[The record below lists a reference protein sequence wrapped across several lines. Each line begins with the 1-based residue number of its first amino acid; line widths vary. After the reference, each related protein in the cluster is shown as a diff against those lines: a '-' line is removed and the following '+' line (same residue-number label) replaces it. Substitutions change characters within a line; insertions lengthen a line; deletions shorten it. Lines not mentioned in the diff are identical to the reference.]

1 MLMGTVVC
9 DWFQKSGIIF
19 KIVFCFRTKHFLVRP
34 TFTTVLNLKKALS
47 KFWVPSILRTLSTT
61 AKNSFMACV
70 YLTWISLTKAS
81 RLILPAPPISAAS
94 ASRRKWR
101 VVSTSSST
109 SLHLWYNQCFVVY
122 LIQIQSYKIHKKNL
136 KANIS
141 IHWLFEFRKP
151 VRQVNSLLIS
161 FYKFSYTKSP
171 SRNLVF
177 FFWSMFLKVNILQAF
192 WYLNYLKLSINYLSM
207 KLFKRSKQGAFLGG
221 QGLSVHS
228 SSSVRESLLEW
239 PSPCLRPYLGVYAWG
254 PYILV
259 RNKLPCGLE
268 ALKRGKPK
276 LILYNSFS
284 FILVYL
290 QDWIK

>member
-1 MLMGTVVC
+1 
-9 DWFQKSGIIF
+9 
-19 KIVFCFRTKHFLVRP
+19 
-34 TFTTVLNLKKALS
+34 
-47 KFWVPSILRTLSTT
+47 
-61 AKNSFMACV
+61 MACV

-161 FYKFSYTKSP
+161 FYKFSYTKI

-177 FFWSMFLKVNILQAF
+177 FFWSTFFESKYSTSILV
-192 WYLNYLKLSINYLSM
+192 LKLFEVKHKLPLHEAIQKVKAGSIS
-207 KLFKRSKQGAFLGG
+207 
-221 QGLSVHS
+221 
-228 SSSVRESLLEW
+228 
-239 PSPCLRPYLGVYAWG
+239 WG
-254 PYILV
+254 PGTVCPQFIISEGVTAWVTIPMSQTIPGGVCMGSIHLGQ
-259 RNKLPCGLE
+259 KQT
-268 ALKRGKPK
+268 ALWPWGSEKGKTQ
-276 LILYNSFS
+276 INS
-284 FILVYL
+284 L
-290 QDWIK
+290 